1 MAGNGNTPRSGPL
14 PGPYSSTSTPRRGDS
29 QGKAG
34 FSRRSFLKGSSAA
47 VAASAV
53 ASRGEE
59 ASAQEKSGAIVS
71 GSKEI
76 TLNVNG
82 QDRKVTVEPR
92 TSLLEVLRNQLYLTG
107 CKDLQDVYADG
118 ADTVMIDGKA
128 VYAGIVFALQAEG
141 KQIRTVESLRQ
152 GSKIDPVVEGFVK
165 HDGMQCGYCTPGF
178 VVATRAFLD
187 QHPNATLEDVQRGLG
202 GNICRCGTYDGITK
216 CALEL
221 AKGGA

>member
-1 MAGNGNTPRSGPL
+1 MAGNGKIPRGSV
-14 PGPYSSTSTPRRGDS
+14 PGPQTPAPASGRS
-29 QGKAG
+29 VPKAG
-34 FSRRSFLKGSSAA
+34 FSRRSFLKGSGAA
-47 VAASAV
+47 MAATAV
-53 ASRGEE
+53 VTGHEE
-59 ASAQEKSGAIVS
+59 ARAQEKGGNVVRGAR
-71 GSKEI
+71 EI

-82 QDRKVTVEPR
+82 EDRRVTVEPR
-92 TSLLEVLRNQLYLTG
+92 TSLLDVLRNQLGLTG

-128 VYAGIVFALQAEG
+128 VFAGIVFALQAEG

-152 GSKIDPVVEGFVK
+152 GRNIDPVIEGFVK

-187 QHPNATLEDVQRGLG
+187 QHPNASLEDVQRGLG
-202 GNICRCGTYDGITK
+202 GNICRCGTYDGIAR

>member
-1 MAGNGNTPRSGPL
+1 MTGRNE
-14 PGPYSSTSTPRRGDS
+14 SSRG
-29 QGKAG
+29 GTG
-34 FSRRSFLKGSSAA
+34 FSRRSFLKGSGAA
-47 VAASAV
+47 IAATA
-53 ASRGEE
+53 AATRGEE
-59 ASAQEKSGAIVS
+59 AQAAQQQQNVVS
-71 GSKEI
+71 GSKQI

-92 TSLLEVLRNQLYLTG
+92 TSLLDVLRNDLQLTG
-107 CKDLQDVYADG
+107 CKDLQDVYVDG

-128 VYAGIVFALQAEG
+128 TYAGTVLALQAQG
-141 KQIRTVESLRQ
+141 KKIRTVESLAE
-152 GSKIDPVVEGFVK
+152 GNKLDPVVEGFVK

-187 QHPNATLEDVQRGLG
+187 KNPSASLEEIREGLG

>member
-1 MAGNGNTPRSGPL
+1 MAGRNESSG
-14 PGPYSSTSTPRRGDS
+14 GGTN
-29 QGKAG
+29 
-34 FSRRSFLKGSSAA
+34 FSRRSFLKGSGAA
-47 VAASAV
+47 LAATAAATNGPEAEAAQRRRTRVVA
-53 ASRGEE
+53 GPT
-59 ASAQEKSGAIVS
+59 Q
-71 GSKEI
+71 I

-82 QDRKVTVEPR
+82 QDRQVTVEPR
-92 TSLLEVLRNQLYLTG
+92 TTLLDALRNELQLTG
-107 CKDLQDVYADG
+107 CKDLQDVYVDG

-128 VYAGIVFALQAEG
+128 TYAGTVLALQARG
-141 KQIRTVESLRQ
+141 KQIRTVESLAA
-152 GSKIDPVVEGFVK
+152 GGDIDPVVAGFVE

-187 QHPNATLEDVQRGLG
+187 ANPNASLEQIREGLG

>member
-1 MAGNGNTPRSGPL
+1 MAGNGKTPRGGSL
-14 PGPYSSTSTPRRGDS
+14 PGPYSPAPGSGHAAPKS
-29 QGKAG
+29 G

-47 VAASAV
+47 VAATAV
-53 ASRGEE
+53 ARQAED
-59 ASAQEKSGAIVS
+59 ALAAQKQSSNVVSGA
-71 GSKEI
+71 KELM
-76 TLNVNG
+76 LNVNG
-82 QDRKVTVEPR
+82 EDRKVTAEPR
-92 TSLLEVLRNQLYLTG
+92 TSLLDVLRNQLGLTG

-141 KQIRTVESLRQ
+141 KKIRTVESLRQ
-152 GSKIDPVVEGFVK
+152 GRNIDPVIEGFVK

-187 QHPNATLEDVQRGLG
+187 QNPNATLEDVQRGLG

>member
-1 MAGNGNTPRSGPL
+1 MAGNGKTPRGGPL
-14 PGPYSSTSTPRRGDS
+14 PGPLSPSATPSPRS
-29 QGKAG
+29 G
-34 FSRRSFLKGSSAA
+34 FSRRSFLKGSGAA
-47 VAASAV
+47 VAATAV
-53 ASRGEE
+53 ASQTEE
-59 ASAQEKSGAIVS
+59 ALAAQKQASNVVG

-82 QDRKVTVEPR
+82 QDRKATVEPR
-92 TSLLEVLRNQLYLTG
+92 TSLLEVLRNQLGLTG
-107 CKDLQDVYADG
+107 CKDLQDIYVDG

-128 VYAGIVFALQAEG
+128 TYAGTTFALQAEG
-141 KQIRTVESLRQ
+141 KKIRTVESLRD
-152 GSKIDPVVEGFVK
+152 GRNIDPLIEGFVK

-187 QHPNATLEDVQRGLG
+187 QNPNASAEDLRKGLG
-202 GNICRCGTYDGITK
+202 GNICRCGTYDGIAK